1 MEKMK
6 YGSIEVLKLFNLQ
19 LLSIYLLSPSLL
31 KRHIFLYLPVSP
43 KLTVR

>member
-1 MEKMK
+1 M
-6 YGSIEVLKLFNLQ
+6 EVLKLFNLQ

-31 KRHIFLYLPVSP
+31 KRHIFHYLPVSP